1 MNVATAMSPIVC
13 RLCNLN
19 LKLQHTHISLNY
31 SKKQIHKILEFYSPK
46 LWRLLGLALLPLKSN
61 YYSCLPSRIV
71 QTEKSTDFSWS
82 YFTLVK

>member
-1 MNVATAMSPIVC
+1 MNVATVMSPIGC

-31 SKKQIHKILEFYSPK
+31 SKKQIHKILEFYSST
-46 LWRLLGLALLPLKSN
+46 LWRLLGSALLPLKSN
-61 YYSCLPSRIV
+61 YYSCL